1 MFPVQWSRVGG
12 QAPAHTLSPTQAQG
26 PNLESKPCPLVFSL
40 DLDAFG
46 DGALTPCPTGHLHQ
60 LFFG

>member
-1 MFPVQWSRVGG
+1 MG
-12 QAPAHTLSPTQAQG
+12 QAGLSPALSPTQAQG